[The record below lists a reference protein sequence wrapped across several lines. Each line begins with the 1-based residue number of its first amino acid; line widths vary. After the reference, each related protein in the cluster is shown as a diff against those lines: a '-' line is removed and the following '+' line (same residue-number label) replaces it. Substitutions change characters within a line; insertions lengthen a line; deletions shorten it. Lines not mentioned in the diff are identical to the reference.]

1 VSLGRWLGRVFVGR
15 GRLSAATPLGDGLDD
30 DFVNLSVESAYY
42 GHRRPF
48 PSAHVCGYHFNA
60 RKFYAREFKTLPK
73 STASTRVA
81 ARAAL
86 TSLAILFALAAASA
100 RVGLVQ
106 GGAQQQRPR
115 RVGTPQASPSPTPG
129 APARPAQ
136 NRGATP
142 GGAEEVDEDDVVKIE
157 TQLVS
162 VPAIVTD
169 TTGRPLTNLRAEN
182 FQILEDGRPQKIAN
196 FATTEAPFEV
206 ALLLDTSGSTR
217 EEVGLI
223 RRAARAFI
231 SALRPG
237 DRVAILAFNTKQ
249 EGSEKLAEVEV
260 KTPLTDDPEELQAA
274 VESIGAS
281 NGTPFYD
288 SLEKVA
294 KEVFRDRPKEDMR
307 GRRALVALTDGVD
320 STSESTFEEARGL
333 LKRAGLVTYFVQVN
347 TEDYVEE
354 RLMQDCQDG
363 GALRLSGTQLQR
375 YRRLIAPGADA
386 EDFSNFCQ
394 MGQFERMHASRTLYQ
409 LARREMNA
417 LAQESGGKTFPAT
430 DLRDAQRAFR
440 QVAADIGTQYSLGY
454 YSTNTARDGGFRT
467 IKVQVRGIKDAQV
480 RAREGYQ
487 APKS

>member
-1 VSLGRWLGRVFVGR
+1 MRL
-15 GRLSAATPLGDGLDD
+15 RLSFTAG
-30 DFVNLSVESAYY
+30 
-42 GHRRPF
+42 
-48 PSAHVCGYHFNA
+48 
-60 RKFYAREFKTLPK
+60 KFYAREFKTVPK
-73 STASTRVA
+73 SIASRSSA
-81 ARAAL
+81 ARAAVI
-86 TSLAILFALAAASA
+86 SFAIIFALGSAA
-100 RVGLVQ
+100 RGGLAQ
-106 GGAQQQRPR
+106 DGAQQQRPR
-115 RVGTPQASPSPTPG
+115 RVGTPQASPTATPS
-129 APARPAQ
+129 PAQ
-136 NRGATP
+136 NRKPAAG
-142 GGAEEVDEDDVVKIE
+142 GGAEEVDEDEVVKIE

-182 FQILEDGRPQKIAN
+182 FQVFEDGRPQKIAN

-223 RRAARAFI
+223 RSAALAFI
-231 SALRPG
+231 KALRPG
-237 DRVAILAFNTKQ
+237 DRVALLAFNTKE
-249 EGSEKLAEVEV
+249 EGNEKLAAVEL

-294 KEVFRDRPKEDMR
+294 REVFRDKPEEKMR

-320 STSESTFEEARGL
+320 STSQSTFEESRQL
-333 LKRAGLVTYFVQVN
+333 LKRAGLVAYFVQVN
-347 TEDYVEE
+347 TEDYVED

-363 GALRLSGTQLQR
+363 GALRLSSTQMQR

-394 MGQFERMHASRTLYQ
+394 MGQFERLHASRTLYQ
-409 LARREMNA
+409 LARREMNS
-417 LAQESGGKTFPAT
+417 LAQDSGGKTFPAT

-454 YSTNTARDGGFRT
+454 YSTNTARDGGFRA